1 MVLSDKMAT
10 KELKSIDLSSY
21 TIISTGVATLISI
34 LIAIII
40 IVAFA
45 VSVPNSMGVMIYIFP
60 TIVFGTMISNIFVNF
75 STGYLYNVLSKRLG
89 FIKFNIEEDSI
100 KSISAKETGLLVG
113 FITLIMILVIYL
125 ATSLILPL
133 IISSFMTLLMY
144 SAQTGIATAMYQTM
158 MLISNPITIAI
169 GIIGSVIIVSVFTLL
184 GIYIYNILAS
194 SDREI
199 VVKLSKENNLTQLDS
214 ITPLNF
220 AIAMGAISLI
230 LNIILAAILVISG
243 VPLFN
248 ALVDVLIGFVSAFIT
263 AMLIALSYNFL
274 APKLGK
280 LKVELE

>member
-1 MVLSDKMAT
+1 MAT

-199 VVKLSKENNLTQLDS
+199 LVKLSKENNLTQLDS

>member
-1 MVLSDKMAT
+1 
-10 KELKSIDLSSY
+10 
-21 TIISTGVATLISI
+21 
-34 LIAIII
+34 
-40 IVAFA
+40 
-45 VSVPNSMGVMIYIFP
+45 
-60 TIVFGTMISNIFVNF
+60 
-75 STGYLYNVLSKRLG
+75 
-89 FIKFNIEEDSI
+89 
-100 KSISAKETGLLVG
+100 
-113 FITLIMILVIYL
+113 
-125 ATSLILPL
+125 
-133 IISSFMTLLMY
+133 
-144 SAQTGIATAMYQTM
+144 MYQTM

-199 VVKLSKENNLTQLDS
+199 LVKLSKENNLTQLDS

>member
-1 MVLSDKMAT
+1 MVLNDKMAT

-199 VVKLSKENNLTQLDS
+199 LVKLSKENNLTQLDS

>member
-113 FITLIMILVIYL
+113 FITLILILVIYL

-199 VVKLSKENNLTQLDS
+199 LVKLSKENNLTQLDS

>member
-1 MVLSDKMAT
+1 LVLSDKMAT

-75 STGYLYNVLSKRLG
+75 STGYLYNILSKRLG

-113 FITLIMILVIYL
+113 FITLIMILAIYL

-199 VVKLSKENNLTQLDS
+199 LVKLSKENNLTQLDS

>member
-75 STGYLYNVLSKRLG
+75 STGYLYNILSKRLG

-113 FITLIMILVIYL
+113 FITLIMILAIYL

-199 VVKLSKENNLTQLDS
+199 LVKLSKENNLTQLDS

>member
-199 VVKLSKENNLTQLDS
+199 LVKLSKENNLTQLDS